1 VEPKVNPQTLGNI
14 TSLALAVAREELL
27 QIVLGIYPP
36 RRITMPPLKATDS
49 LVVVVLVE
57 LAALPLTITLSMVVE
72 AEVVADME
80 MALQA

>member
-1 VEPKVNPQTLGNI
+1 
-14 TSLALAVAREELL
+14 
-27 QIVLGIYPP
+27 
-36 RRITMPPLKATDS
+36 MPPLKATDS